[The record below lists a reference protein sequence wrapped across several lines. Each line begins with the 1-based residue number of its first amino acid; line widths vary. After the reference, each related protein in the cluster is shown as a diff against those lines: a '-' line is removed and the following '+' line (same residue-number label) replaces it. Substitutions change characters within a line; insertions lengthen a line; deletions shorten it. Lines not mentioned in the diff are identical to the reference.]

1 MTRLYQQD
9 LFYTSFPPYMACS
22 DDFGNVVHLPKD
34 DALEKPYIAPNNKAF
49 INCLLFD
56 IDRPEA
62 GAAWIDADLP
72 QPNWT
77 VQNPNNGHVH
87 LGYWLKTPVSRTL
100 ASRATPQRY
109 LARIQHATTMRLGA
123 DTAYGHFLTKT
134 PYHDKWRTIKGIVVP
149 YDLDELRKPLNE
161 DLPLRLVRSEA
172 VGEGRNVTMF
182 DGLRSWA
189 YRERLKH
196 NQYDT
201 WLSACLKYA
210 EALNLFVCPLPY
222 SEVKSTATSVA
233 KWTWRNINIEEFK
246 RIQRNRRQLRTIK
259 FQERMIDIQ
268 AGLLC

>member
-1 MTRLYQQD
+1 MIRQPPRST
-9 LFYTSFPPYMACS
+9 LFPYTT
-22 DDFGNVVHLPKD
+22 
-34 DALEKPYIAPNNKAF
+34 
-49 INCLLFD
+49 LF
-56 IDRPEA
+56 R
-62 GAAWIDADLP
+62 
-72 QPNWT
+72 
-77 VQNPNNGHVH
+77 
-87 LGYWLKTPVSRTL
+87 S
-100 ASRATPQRY
+100 
-109 LARIQHATTMRLGA
+109 
-123 DTAYGHFLTKT
+123 AYGHFLTKT

-268 AGLLC
+268 AGLL